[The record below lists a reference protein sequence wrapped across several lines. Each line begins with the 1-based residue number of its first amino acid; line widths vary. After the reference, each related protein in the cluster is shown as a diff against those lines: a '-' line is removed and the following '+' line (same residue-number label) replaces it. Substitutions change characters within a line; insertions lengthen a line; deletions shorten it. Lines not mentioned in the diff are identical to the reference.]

1 MSIKHLSDDTKSIK
15 RLSHY
20 TNLGSAIKILN
31 PEYKEEEKEKNK
43 EKKEKAKN
51 IGFIFTKIKKQND
64 LQEQRLLEKHD
75 EEYSNL
81 RFASF
86 CLMKEYF
93 PRYKIYSTKEE
104 NSQSKE
110 KSAKD
115 DDYDS
120 LPVRIYFESK
130 DKCDLRKLFSNFSKP
145 KSKEVRYCKQSE
157 FKKYCNGTKAIRP
170 EDIGFIKSNYWKY
183 EKEYRFVLE
192 DKTNESDKS
201 LEPVVPIDLECLK
214 KIEIFYFPT
223 GKFQESFKD
232 GKNARKQSNKIRKL
246 FLVSEEGKK
255 TILAST
261 LEDKKV
267 EFHVHKST
275 LCKVIKKQTKLED

>member
-1 MSIKHLSDDTKSIK
+1 MSIKHLS
-15 RLSHY
+15 HY
-20 TNLGSAIKILN
+20 TKLGAAIEILN
-31 PEYKEEEKEKNK
+31 PKD
-43 EKKEKAKN
+43 KN
-51 IGFIFTKIKKQND
+51 ISFRFTEIESQND
-64 LQEQRLLEKHD
+64 LQEQRLLVNHS

-81 RFASF
+81 KTASF

-93 PRYKIYSTKEE
+93 PRYKIYGTKEE

-115 DDYDS
+115 DCYDF
-120 LPVRIYFESK
+120 LPVRILFELK
-130 DKCDLRKLFSNFSKP
+130 DGSDIRKLFSNTNSQ
-145 KSKEVRYCKQSE
+145 EVHYCKQSE
-157 FKKYCNGTKAIRP
+157 FKKYCNSKKAIP
-170 EDIGFIKSNYWKY
+170 EDDIGFIKSNYWKY

-192 DKTNESDKS
+192 DKTNDSFK
-201 LEPVVPIDLECLK
+201 LVKINLECLK

-232 GKNARKQSNKIRKL
+232 GKNAQKQSNKIRKL
-246 FLVSEEGKK
+246 FLVSEEDKK
-255 TILAST
+255 TIFAST

>member
-1 MSIKHLSDDTKSIK
+1 MSIKHLS
-15 RLSHY
+15 HY
-20 TNLGSAIKILN
+20 TKLGAAIEILN
-31 PEYKEEEKEKNK
+31 PKD
-43 EKKEKAKN
+43 KN
-51 IGFIFTKIKKQND
+51 ISFRFTKIKKQND
-64 LQEQRLLEKHD
+64 LQEQRLLVNHS

-81 RFASF
+81 KTASF

-93 PRYKIYSTKEE
+93 PRYKIYGTKEE

-115 DDYDS
+115 DCYDF
-120 LPVRIYFESK
+120 LPVRICFELK
-130 DKCDLRKLFSNFSKP
+130 DDSDIKKLFSNTNSK
-145 KSKEVRYCKQSE
+145 KVHYCKQSE
-157 FKKYCNGTKAIRP
+157 FKKYCNSKKAIP
-170 EDIGFIKSNYWKY
+170 EEYIGFIKSNYWKY

-192 DKTNESDKS
+192 DKTEESDESPKPK
-201 LEPVVPIDLECLK
+201 LVPINLGCLK

-232 GKNARKQSNKIRKL
+232 GKNAWKQSNKIRKS
-246 FLVSEEGKK
+246 FLVSETGEK
-255 TILAST
+255 TIFASE
-261 LEDKKV
+261 LEGKKV

>member
-1 MSIKHLSDDTKSIK
+1 MSIKHLS
-15 RLSHY
+15 HY
-20 TNLGSAIKILN
+20 TKLGAAIEILN
-31 PEYKEEEKEKNK
+31 PEYKEEDKEQDKI
-43 EKKEKAKN
+43 
-51 IGFIFTKIKKQND
+51 IGFKFTKIESQND
-64 LQEQRLLEKHD
+64 LQEQRLLVNHS

-81 RFASF
+81 RSASF

-93 PRYKIYSTKEE
+93 PRYKIYGTKEE
-104 NSQSKE
+104 HSQSKE

-130 DKCDLRKLFSNFSKP
+130 DKCDLRQLFSSFLNFSKP
-145 KSKEVRYCKQSE
+145 KPKEVRYCKQSE
-157 FKKYCNGTKAIRP
+157 FKKYCNSNKAIP
-170 EDIGFIKSNYWKY
+170 KEYIGFIKSNYWKY

-192 DKTNESDKS
+192 DKTNKS
-201 LEPVVPIDLECLK
+201 LEPVVPINLGCLK

-232 GKNARKQSNKIRKL
+232 GKNAQKQSNKIRKS
-246 FLVSEEGKK
+246 FLVSEKGEK
-255 TILAST
+255 TTFASE

-267 EFHVHKST
+267 EFHVHKSA
-275 LCKVIKKQTKLED
+275 LYKVIKKIDKIGG

>member
-1 MSIKHLSDDTKSIK
+1 MSDITH
-15 RLSHY
+15 LSHY
-20 TNLGSAIKILN
+20 TNLGLAIKILN
-31 PEYKEEEKEKNK
+31 PEYKKKD
-43 EKKEKAKN
+43 KEKAKN
-51 IGFIFTKIKKQND
+51 IGFIFTKIKNQND
-64 LQEQRLLEKHD
+64 LQEQRLSENHS

-81 RFASF
+81 RSASF

-120 LPVRIYFESK
+120 LPARIYFESK
-130 DKCDLRKLFSNFSKP
+130 DKCDLRKLFSNSSNFLNFSKP
-145 KSKEVRYCKQSE
+145 KPKEVRYCKQSE
-157 FKKYCNGTKAIRP
+157 FKKYCNGTKAIHP

-183 EKEYRFVLE
+183 EKEYRFVLK
-192 DKTNESDKS
+192 DKTNKSDKS
-201 LEPVVPIDLECLK
+201 QSDESRKPVVPINLECLK

-232 GKNARKQSNKIRKL
+232 GKNAQKQSNKIRKL
-246 FLVSEEGKK
+246 FLVSEEGEK
-255 TILAST
+255 TTFAST

-267 EFHVHKST
+267 EFHVHKSA
-275 LCKVIKKQTKLED
+275 LYKVIKKIDKIGG

>member
-1 MSIKHLSDDTKSIK
+1 MSIKHLS
-15 RLSHY
+15 HY
-20 TNLGSAIKILN
+20 TKLGAAIEILN
-31 PEYKEEEKEKNK
+31 PEYKEEDKEQDKI
-43 EKKEKAKN
+43 
-51 IGFIFTKIKKQND
+51 IGFKFTEIENQND
-64 LQEQRLLEKHD
+64 LQEQRLSEKHKK
-75 EEYSNL
+75 EYLNL
-81 RFASF
+81 KSASF

-93 PRYKIYSTKEE
+93 PMYKIYGTKEE
-104 NSQSKE
+104 HSQSQE

-120 LPVRIYFESK
+120 LPVRIYFELKNDSDIK
-130 DKCDLRKLFSNFSKP
+130 NLFENTKP
-145 KSKEVRYCKQSE
+145 KKVRYCKQSE
-157 FKKYCNGTKAIRP
+157 FKKYCNGTKAIRS

-192 DKTNESDKS
+192 DKTNKS
-201 LEPVVPIDLECLK
+201 LEPVVPINLGCLK

-246 FLVSEEGKK
+246 FLVSETGEK
-255 TILAST
+255 TIFAST

-267 EFHVHKST
+267 EFHVHKSA
-275 LCKVIKKQTKLED
+275 LYKVIKKIDKIGG

>member
-1 MSIKHLSDDTKSIK
+1 MSDITH
-15 RLSHY
+15 LSHY
-20 TNLGSAIKILN
+20 TNLGAAIKILN
-31 PEYKEEEKEKNK
+31 
-43 EKKEKAKN
+43 
-51 IGFIFTKIKKQND
+51 IGFKFTEIKSQND
-64 LQEQRLLEKHD
+64 LQEQRLSENHS

-81 RFASF
+81 SFASF

-104 NSQSKE
+104 HSQSKE

-120 LPVRIYFESK
+120 LPVRIYFELKNDSDIK
-130 DKCDLRKLFSNFSKP
+130 KLFLHTHSNI
-145 KSKEVRYCKQSE
+145 VNYYKQSE

-183 EKEYRFVLE
+183 EKEYRFVLK

-201 LEPVVPIDLECLK
+201 LEPVLPIDLECLK

-232 GKNARKQSNKIRKL
+232 GKNAQKQSNKIRKL
-246 FLVSEEGKK
+246 FLVSETGEK
-255 TILAST
+255 TIFASE
-261 LEDKKV
+261 LEGKKV